1 MNKAKIDSITPQKPT
16 IVRGDEW
23 DTETYEP
30 IVIPARLYDLGNT
43 GEYNFIASI
52 HSAEVT
58 GGVDAEEVE
67 METSAVKKL
76 TTGVFRK

>member
-1 MNKAKIDSITPQKPT
+1 MDY
-16 IVRGDEW
+16 
-23 DTETYEP
+23 ETWEP

-43 GEYNFIASI
+43 GEYAFIASI

-67 METSAVKKL
+67 LEPAAVNKL
-76 TTGVFRK
+76 TAGVFGK